1 MTHTKSL
8 SLISLFAST
17 AIFAV
22 LALSGCPSDESEKP
36 KAPAAAEERARSA
49 ELAKRKRE
57 ANEHPSLKL
66 VREVFG
72 EVSFMEPELEQE
84 VIAHG

>member
-36 KAPAAAEERARSA
+36 KAPAAAEVVKAPEKAA
-49 ELAKRKRE
+49 EPVAAAPAATSTPAPAAAPEAVKAEAKAE
-57 ANEHPSLKL
+57 AK
-66 VREVFG
+66 
-72 EVSFMEPELEQE
+72 
-84 VIAHG
+84 